1 MTTKRPAQEVEKL
14 GPMGNTAQAQKWAC
28 TRTRTIARFHLLIF
42 FFFLDVQKSCKN
54 HTLTLK
60 CLIPHL
66 NRLVFI
72 WRQWTDHL
80 WTYKTMDHKSGTKSD
95 NKMQKT
101 QIEKDDDAEKNTLTT
116 TKRIHWKYV
125 RGWYQALVTIW
136 RCSKHMLLCTKIN
149 IAFISLSNSS
159 SQ

>member
-14 GPMGNTAQAQKWAC
+14 GPVGNTAQAQKWAC

-116 TKRIHWKYV
+116 YNHKTYPLKICE
-125 RGWYQALVTIW
+125 GLVSSPGDYLKMFQT
-136 RCSKHMLLCTKIN
+136 H
-149 IAFISLSNSS
+149 AFVY
-159 SQ
+159 

>member
-1 MTTKRPAQEVEKL
+1 MWSLSISHDNQKTSSRGWEVRTCGKYCPGTKVSMHTHKNNSEVSS
-14 GPMGNTAQAQKWAC
+14 T
-28 TRTRTIARFHLLIF
+28 HF

-116 TKRIHWKYV
+116 YNHKTYPLKICE
-125 RGWYQALVTIW
+125 GLVSSPGDHLKMFQT
-136 RCSKHMLLCTKIN
+136 H
-149 IAFISLSNSS
+149 AFVY
-159 SQ
+159 